1 MGGYVKER
9 TLKDKG
15 FRAVCQVASVPANCP
30 GEASPPKPRLFQT
43 TMQRSGSAGE
53 KLP

>member
-1 MGGYVKER
+1 MGGYVKEHM
-9 TLKDKG
+9 LKDKG

-30 GEASPPKPRLFQT
+30 GEASPPKLMLFKT

-53 KLP
+53 ILP